1 MNEFLDNVLS
11 NGLAYFFCKQQK
23 TLPKCTY
30 HGRCVFFF
38 SLAYFLCLELII
50 SFYFYLS
57 PNHTLSLCLDITHRH
72 TFSLSFLN
80 VCCFFMHT
88 LSPSLFLNRLYFCST
103 LFSLSLFLSF
113 PLSFSHF
120 LSLSLSVSPS
130 LSLSLVL

>member
-1 MNEFLDNVLS
+1 MNEFLHNVLS

-103 LFSLSLFLSF
+103 LFSLSLSF
-113 PLSFSHF
+113 FSSVF
-120 LSLSLSVSPS
+120 LSLSLSFSVCLC
-130 LSLSLVL
+130 LSLFL